1 VWSKYGEWIHPP
13 FRENSCCWFPSPG
26 ISIEPFHYLN
36 VRRKQR
42 SEERHVNRLQ
52 VKSSRV
58 RSKKTDCSLGLISPF
73 LFFCVCL
80 CAPGIA
86 GYKSLKV
93 KIEPANSY
101 AFHQQQGSITIAAD
115 PYETKEKIKTAFDLK
130 ELEQMGIV
138 PVHIIISNDGEDPI
152 VISGQDIN
160 LLDSNNRS
168 FESMPVDEVVR
179 AIVYKESP
187 RTSRNPSPIPFPRG
201 NGRRGDAFEIE
212 TDLTNKS
219 LREVRVSPRTTFG
232 GFVFFKL
239 PNNRMKL
246 GGYKVYIP
254 EIRNVKTRQSLL
266 FFEIDLK

>member
-1 VWSKYGEWIHPP
+1 LNRIQL
-13 FRENSCCWFPSPG
+13 NPSLL
-26 ISIEPFHYLN
+26 E
-36 VRRKQR
+36 
-42 SEERHVNRLQ
+42 
-52 VKSSRV
+52 
-58 RSKKTDCSLGLISPF
+58 SKKTTSAIRLFSHF
-73 LFFCVCL
+73 LFFFVCF
-80 CAPGIA
+80 CAPVIA

-101 AFHQQQGSITIAAD
+101 TFHQQQGPITIAVD
-115 PYETKEKIKTAFDLK
+115 PYETKDKIKTGFDLK

-168 FESMPVDEVVR
+168 FEPLPVDEVVR
-179 AIVYKESP
+179 AIVYKEGP
-187 RTSRNPSPIPFPRG
+187 RTSRSPSPLPFPRG
-201 NGRRGDAFEIE
+201 SGRRGDAFEIE

-219 LREVRVSPRTTFG
+219 LRDLRVAPKTNAA
-232 GFVFFKL
+232 GFVFFRL

-254 EIRNVKTRQSLL
+254 EIRNLRTRQNLL
-266 FFEIDLK
+266 FFEIELK

>member
-1 VWSKYGEWIHPP
+1 
-13 FRENSCCWFPSPG
+13 
-26 ISIEPFHYLN
+26 
-36 VRRKQR
+36 
-42 SEERHVNRLQ
+42 VNRVQL
-52 VKSSRV
+52 KSSRV
-58 RSKKTDCSLGLISPF
+58 RSRKTDCSLRLISRF

-152 VISGQDIN
+152 AISGQDIN
-160 LLDSNNRS
+160 LLDSSNRS
-168 FESMPVDEVVR
+168 FEALPVDEVVR
-179 AIVYKESP
+179 AIVYKEGP
-187 RTSRNPSPIPFPRG
+187 RTSRNPSPLPFPRG
-201 NGRRGDAFEIE
+201 SGRRGDAFEIE
-212 TDLTNKS
+212 TDLTNKA
-219 LREVRVSPRTTFG
+219 LRELRVSPRTNSG
-232 GFVFFKL
+232 GFVFFRL

-246 GGYKVYIP
+246 EGYKVYIP

>member
-1 VWSKYGEWIHPP
+1 
-13 FRENSCCWFPSPG
+13 
-26 ISIEPFHYLN
+26 LN
-36 VRRKQR
+36 CAPQTR
-42 SEERHVNRLQ
+42 SLL
-52 VKSSRV
+52 
-58 RSKKTDCSLGLISPF
+58 RSKTTISAIRLISSLLA
-73 LFFCVCL
+73 LFICSSAEV
-80 CAPGIA
+80 IA

-93 KIEPANSY
+93 KAEPAKTY
-101 AFHQQQGSITIAAD
+101 EFHQQQGPITIAAD

-152 VISGQDIN
+152 AISGQDIN
-160 LLDSNNRS
+160 LLNSNNRS
-168 FESMPVDEVVR
+168 LAALPVDEVVR
-179 AIVYKESP
+179 AIVYKEGP
-187 RTSRNPSPIPFPRG
+187 RTSRSPSPLPFPRG
-201 NGRRGDAFEIE
+201 SGRRGDAFEIE

-219 LREVRVSPRTTFG
+219 LRELRVSPKTTSG

-254 EIRNVKTRQSLL
+254 ELHNMRTRQSLL

>member
-1 VWSKYGEWIHPP
+1 MNCVPQTRSLLRSKATPLAARLISSLLALFVWSSAE
-13 FRENSCCWFPSPG
+13 
-26 ISIEPFHYLN
+26 
-36 VRRKQR
+36 V
-42 SEERHVNRLQ
+42 V
-52 VKSSRV
+52 
-58 RSKKTDCSLGLISPF
+58 
-73 LFFCVCL
+73 
-80 CAPGIA
+80 A

-93 KIEPANSY
+93 KAEPAKTY
-101 AFHQQQGSITIAAD
+101 AFHQQQGPVTIAAD

-138 PVHIIISNDGEDPI
+138 PVHIIVSNDGEDPI
-152 VISGQDIN
+152 AISGQDIN

-168 FESMPVDEVVR
+168 LAAMPVDEVVR
-179 AIVYKESP
+179 AIVYKEGP
-187 RTSRNPSPIPFPRG
+187 QTSRSPSPLPFPRG
-201 NGRRGDAFEIE
+201 SGRRGDAFEIE

-219 LREVRVSPRTTFG
+219 LRELRVSPRTTSG

-254 EIRNVKTRQSLL
+254 ELRNVKTRQSLL

>member
-1 VWSKYGEWIHPP
+1 MFTSEQ
-13 FRENSCCWFPSPG
+13 R
-26 ISIEPFHYLN
+26 IEEFHLN
-36 VRRKQR
+36 CIQP
-42 SEERHVNRLQ
+42 
-52 VKSSRV
+52 KSSLFEPN
-58 RSKKTDCSLGLISPF
+58 KTAIGFFSAVIF
-73 LFFCVCL
+73 FFVFFCIPAV
-80 CAPGIA
+80 A
-86 GYKSLKV
+86 GYKSIKV
-93 KIEPANSY
+93 KAEPAKTY
-101 AFHQQQGSITIAAD
+101 PFHQQQGAITIAAD

>member
-1 VWSKYGEWIHPP
+1 MASTEDLRPA
-13 FRENSCCWFPSPG
+13 G
-26 ISIEPFHYLN
+26 IRARSFAISVFASERRIEEFHLN
-36 VRRKQR
+36 CIQP
-42 SEERHVNRLQ
+42 
-52 VKSSRV
+52 KSSLSEPNKTAIGLFSAVIFFVRLLLRPSRCWLQESS
-58 RSKKTDCSLGLISPF
+58 RSKRNPPRPTRF
-73 LFFCVCL
+73 T
-80 CAPGIA
+80 
-86 GYKSLKV
+86 
-93 KIEPANSY
+93 NSR
-101 AFHQQQGSITIAAD
+101 ARLRLLQI
-115 PYETKEKIKTAFDLK
+115 PTKPRRKIKTAFDLK

-152 VISGQDIN
+152 AISGQDIN

-201 NGRRGDAFEIE
+201 SGRRGDAFEIE

-219 LREVRVSPRTTFG
+219 LREVRVSPRTTSG
-232 GFVFFKL
+232 GFVFFRL